1 MSKRIE
7 VLGTGCARCNQLEKD
22 VYNALAE
29 LGVDAEVEKVQ
40 DLQKIL
46 QYKVMMTPALV
57 IDGKVKSA
65 GRVPRRGAASINQES
80 R

>member
-1 MSKRIE
+1 MRIE

-65 GRVPRRGAASINQES
+65 GRVPRKEELHQLIKES

>member
-1 MSKRIE
+1 MRIE

-46 QYKVMMTPALV
+46 QYRVMMTPALV

-65 GRVPRRGAASINQES
+65 GAYLARRSCIN
-80 R
+80 